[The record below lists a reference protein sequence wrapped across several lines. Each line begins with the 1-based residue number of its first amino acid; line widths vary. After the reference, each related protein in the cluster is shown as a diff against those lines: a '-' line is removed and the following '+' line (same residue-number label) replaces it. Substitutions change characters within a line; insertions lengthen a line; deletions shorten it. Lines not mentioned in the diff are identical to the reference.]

1 MATGCRFR
9 PDCRKI
15 CEQPIASAI
24 QLRIGL
30 FQPKPFTS
38 LFANL
43 GGVRLRFFERR
54 NHDAD
59 NVALACADA
68 TANSSIP
75 DTVARIDEPFFAD
88 VLARLP
94 PQPQLEEREGMGY
107 NVGMKPFSS
116 SCHGRGMEQFLTQ
129 HGADVTGVISG
140 FDRLRLRASL
150 RWL

>member
-15 CEQPIASAI
+15 REQPIASAI

-43 GGVRLRFFERR
+43 GGVRLRFFECR

-75 DTVARIDEPFFAD
+75 DTVARIDEPFFA
-88 VLARLP
+88 
-94 PQPQLEEREGMGY
+94 ERPSAAAAATAAGGAGGNGIPRRDEA
-107 NVGMKPFSS
+107 VFF
-116 SCHGRGMEQFLTQ
+116 FL
-129 HGADVTGVISG
+129 SWS
-140 FDRLRLRASL
+140 R
-150 RWL
+150 